1 MAKHGPEAVAD
12 PDNFEAP
19 GQTKGRLLP
28 ATTPPCSWQSRRVA
42 VVASGDLVTASAR
55 PCSAW
60 RRPPLAGCFWPLSL
74 SAMRAG
80 VLFWPA
86 ASGLIYL
93 LLLDVYEGVGSGFIC
108 LHSKEFVGELL
119 GVREDFTEGCCY
131 FI

>member
-28 ATTPPCSWQSRRVA
+28 ATAPPCSWQSRIVA

-60 RRPPLAGCFWPLSL
+60 RRPPLAGYFWPDLSSITGRL
-74 SAMRAG
+74 RG
-80 VLFWPA
+80 CRL
-86 ASGLIYL
+86 LIYMPP
-93 LLLDVYEGVGSGFIC
+93 
-108 LHSKEFVGELL
+108 
-119 GVREDFTEGCCY
+119 
-131 FI
+131 